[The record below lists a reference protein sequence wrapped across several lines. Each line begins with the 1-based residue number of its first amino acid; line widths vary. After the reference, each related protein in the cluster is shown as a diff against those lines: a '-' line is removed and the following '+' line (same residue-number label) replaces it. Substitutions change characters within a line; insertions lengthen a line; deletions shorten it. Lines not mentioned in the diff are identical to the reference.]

1 MRRTHSKAAAVAVI
15 AALAVGLTACSTTSS
30 ASTSTSSKDYGTLTA
45 GTLKIGTLSDAK
57 PYAYTENGKLTG
69 FEVDMATAIAKHLDL
84 KPVFVQ
90 QEFSTLLPAVA
101 AGSLDVAA
109 ASTSVTPERKKSV
122 DFSNTYFIGYIS
134 IITPSGSTITKKA
147 SSLKGKRLGLM
158 QGTLED
164 QYAQDHFPGV
174 QIVRYPDNNAAKAAM
189 QAGSIDAVFLDYP
202 IGQDFVDKDDSIK
215 MPINIELPEYPVA
228 MSMHK
233 DKPALKKG
241 INTAIKEIIASGEWL
256 EIEKK
261 YYPDAPVPD
270 QFQPTDK

>member
-1 MRRTHSKAAAVAVI
+1 MRRTSTKTAAVAVI
-15 AALAVGLTACSTTSS
+15 AALAIGLTACSGTSS
-30 ASTSTSSKDYGTLTA
+30 ASTSSSGDDYGTLTA

-69 FEVDMATAIAKHLDL
+69 FEVDMATAIAKHMDL

-109 ASTSVTPERKKSV
+109 ASTSVTAERKKSV
-122 DFSNTYFIGYIS
+122 DFSDTYFIGYIS
-134 IITPSGSTITKKA
+134 VITPKGSTISKDYD
-147 SSLKGKRLGLM
+147 SLKGKRLGLM

-174 QIVRYPDNNAAKAAM
+174 QIVRYPDNNSAVAAM
-189 QAGSIDAVFLDYP
+189 KSGSIDSVFLDYP
-202 IGQDFVDKDDSIK
+202 NGQDFMDADPSIE

-228 MSMHK
+228 MSIHK

-241 INTAIKEIIASGEWL
+241 INKAIKEIIASGEWL
-256 EIEKK
+256 TIEKK

>member
-1 MRRTHSKAAAVAVI
+1 MRRTTTRKASAIAVV
-15 AALAVGLTACSTTSS
+15 AALAVGLTACSATSS
-30 ASTSTSSKDYGTLTA
+30 ASSSGNDYGTLTA

-69 FEVDMATAIAKHLDL
+69 FEVDMATAIAKHMDL

-109 ASTSVTPERKKSV
+109 ASTSVTAERKKSV
-122 DFSNTYFIGYIS
+122 DFSDTYFIGYIS
-134 IITPSGSTITKKA
+134 IITPSGSSITKKA

-202 IGQDFVDKDDSIK
+202 IAQDFVDQDSSIQ

-233 DKPALKKG
+233 DKPKLKQG
-241 INTAIKEIIASGEWL
+241 INKAIKEIISSGEWL

-270 QFQPTDK
+270 QFQPTGK

>member
-1 MRRTHSKAAAVAVI
+1 MRRTTTRKASAIAVV
-15 AALAVGLTACSTTSS
+15 AALAVGLTACSATSS
-30 ASTSTSSKDYGTLTA
+30 ASSSGNDYGTLTA

-69 FEVDMATAIAKHLDL
+69 FEVDMATAIAKHMDL

-109 ASTSVTPERKKSV
+109 ASTSVTAERKKSV
-122 DFSNTYFIGYIS
+122 DFSDTYFIGYIS

-202 IGQDFVDKDDSIK
+202 IAQDFVDQDSSIQ

-233 DKPALKKG
+233 DKPELKAG
-241 INTAIKEIIASGEWL
+241 INKAIKEIISSGEWL

-270 QFQPTDK
+270 QFQPTGK